1 MKRWTLEKTI
11 LNNYPQNSD
20 VKIGIDGRYSRI
32 IKESITIK
40 ELFEGRNKTLLNR
53 TVQEILKGSNDNTHI
68 FVLNIK

>member
-53 TVQEILKGSNDNTHI
+53 TVKEILKGSNDNTHI